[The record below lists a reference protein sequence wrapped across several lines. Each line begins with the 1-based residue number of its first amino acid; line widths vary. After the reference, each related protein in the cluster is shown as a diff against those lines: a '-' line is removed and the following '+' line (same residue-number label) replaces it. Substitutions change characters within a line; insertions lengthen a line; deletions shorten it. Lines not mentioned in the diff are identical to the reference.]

1 MVYLVAPS
9 LRFPRLTRGY
19 SICHRTGKFFA
30 WDSRKL
36 VSEPWGRHLA
46 VTAHTVML
54 FCLADRQRSVFGLSR
69 TDKFLMLAKH
79 SGEVQCFVSKGE
91 DIVNFSAI
99 IRRTGEVSIVDLTG
113 QLTSFASGALR
124 DTVGGL
130 IRQGRKKIVLNVHG
144 LHYLDSSGVG
154 ELVNCYMSV
163 IKQGGEMKV
172 VGLTP
177 KVEEV
182 LKITQLYRVFQEF
195 QDEETALQS
204 FPDNRK
210 KESA

>member
-1 MVYLVAPS
+1 ML
-9 LRFPRLTRGY
+9 FPRGRSPAFPFL
-19 SICHRTGKFFA
+19 
-30 WDSRKL
+30 L
-36 VSEPWGRHLA
+36 VQNLQI
-46 VTAHTVML
+46 
-54 FCLADRQRSVFGLSR
+54 FI
-69 TDKFLMLAKH
+69 LAKH
-79 SGEVQCFVSKGE
+79 LREVQCLVPKGRGT
-91 DIVNFSAI
+91 VNFSAI
-99 IRRTGEVSIVDLTG
+99 IRRTGEVSIIDLSG

-124 DTVGGL
+124 DTVSGL

-154 ELVNCYMSV
+154 ELVNCYRSV
-163 IKQGGEMKV
+163 IKRGGEMKV

-177 KVEEV
+177 KVEEI

-195 QDEETALQS
+195 QDEEAALQS